1 MMKTSNND
9 VNQTQSEE
17 PSLIKM
23 IMFSTGYFL
32 NTFLMIAFNSFVW
45 TFYEG
50 ELGLIGITSL
60 WPIYMAIANAIYI
73 IFSMLINP
81 VIGYLTDKPFKWTR
95 KRGFHTPWIIIGGI
109 PTIVLFFFLFTPP
122 QVSGIESVLPILIYY
137 IIIVFLYDMSY
148 SLLQTHSFGAF
159 AAHFRGDKT
168 RRKGGVLTQIFTF
181 LANFVALTIW
191 SLVIDPGNPTSFT
204 IAAFISIIILL
215 CSLAIFIPGSK
226 ESKAIKERFIVGHDN
241 SDRTSFFKIV
251 KIALKQKNFMLVIF
265 SYLTFMISFGLM
277 SMNTVNY
284 IDDVLQEGQ
293 YIRSI
298 GSVLMLLSSFLTMP
312 IWARLAKKIG
322 HSNAYAIGLAFYGVS
337 LLLNLFIADAFQ
349 FYLTSILSGISAS
362 LFMIMLSPVFADCYD
377 EIAMKTKKH
386 HQATLIGI
394 RNLFVR
400 ASVMFQSFVIA
411 IIHALTIYNPLDV
424 SHQSNALIGL
434 RIIQGL
440 IPFIVCSVGAL
451 IFYKWFDLK
460 GVKKQEVTRKLREL
474 GL

>member
-1 MMKTSNND
+1 MMKTANND

-50 ELGLIGITSL
+50 ELGLIDITSL

-81 VIGYLTDKPFKWTR
+81 VIGYFTDKPFKWTR

-109 PTIVLFFFLFTPP
+109 PTIVLFFFIFTPP

-159 AAHFRGDKT
+159 AAHFRGDNT
-168 RRKGGVLTQIFTF
+168 RRKGGILTQIFTF
-181 LANFVALTIW
+181 LANFVALSIW
-191 SLVIDPGNPTSFT
+191 SLVIDPGNPISFT
-204 IAAFISIIILL
+204 IAAFISSIILL
-215 CSLAIFIPGSK
+215 CSFAIFIPGSK
-226 ESKAIKERFIVGHDN
+226 ESKAIKERLIVGHDN
-241 SDRTSFFKIV
+241 SDKTSFFKTI
-251 KIALKQKNFMLVIF
+251 KMAIRQKNFMLAVF
-265 SYLTFMISFGLM
+265 SYLTFMIGFGLM
-277 SMNTVNY
+277 SMNTFNF

-293 YIRSI
+293 YIRSL
-298 GSVLMLLSSFLTMP
+298 GSILMLLSSFLTMP
-312 IWARLAKKIG
+312 IWARIAKKIG
-322 HSNAYAIGLAFYGVS
+322 HSNAYAIGLVSYGFS
-337 LLLNLFIADAFQ
+337 LLLNLFISNAFQ
-349 FYLTSILSGISAS
+349 FYLTSILNGVSAS
-362 LFMIMLSPVFADCYD
+362 LFMIMLSPVLADCYD

-386 HQATLIGI
+386 LQTTLIGI

-400 ASVMFQSFVIA
+400 TSVIFQSFVIA
-411 IIHALTIYNPLDV
+411 IIHALTIYNPLDG
-424 SHQSNALIGL
+424 SHQPNALIGL

-460 GVKKQEVTRKLREL
+460 GAKKQEVTRKLREL

>member
-1 MMKTSNND
+1 MKTSNND
-9 VNQTQSEE
+9 VNQVQPEE

-23 IMFSTGYFL
+23 VMFSTGYFL
-32 NTFLMIAFNSFVW
+32 NTYLMIAFNNYVW

-50 ELGLIGITSL
+50 ELGLISIVSL
-60 WPIYMAIANAIYI
+60 WPIYMAIANTIYI
-73 IFSMLINP
+73 IWSIMINP
-81 VIGYLTDKPFKWTR
+81 VIGYLTDKPFKWTK
-95 KRGFHTPWIIIGGI
+95 KRGFHTPWIVIGGI
-109 PTIVLFFFLFTPP
+109 PTIILFFFLFTPP

-137 IIIVFLYDMSY
+137 IIFVLLYDISY

-159 AAHFRGDKT
+159 AAHFRGDAT
-168 RRKGGVLTQIFTF
+168 RRKGGMLTQIFTF
-181 LANFVALTIW
+181 IANFLAITVW

-204 IAAFISIIILL
+204 IAAFISIMILL
-215 CSLAIFIPGSK
+215 CSFLVFIPGSK
-226 ESKAIKERFIVGHDN
+226 EPKAIKERLTVGYDT
-241 SDRTSFFKIV
+241 SDKTSFFKTM
-251 KIALKQKNFMLVIF
+251 KMAMKQKNFMLVVF

-277 SMNTVNY
+277 SMNTVNFV
-284 IDDVLQEGQ
+284 DDVLQEGQ

-312 IWARLAKKIG
+312 IWVRLAKRIG
-322 HSNAYAIGLAFYGVS
+322 HSNTYVIGLASYGIT
-337 LLLNLFIADAFQ
+337 LLLNLIIVDAFQ
-349 FYLTSILSGISAS
+349 FYLTNILNGVSGS

-377 EIAMKTKKH
+377 EIAVKTKKH

-400 ASVMFQSFVIA
+400 TSVMFQSFIIA
-411 IIHALTIYNPLDV
+411 IIHALTIYNPLNV
-424 SHQSNALIGL
+424 SHQFDALVGL

-440 IPFIVCSVGAL
+440 IPFIFCSVGAL

-460 GVKKQEVTRKLREL
+460 GSKKQELTHKLHEL

>member
-1 MMKTSNND
+1 MKTSNND
-9 VNQTQSEE
+9 VNPAQSEE
-17 PSLIKM
+17 PSMIKM
-23 IMFSTGYFL
+23 ILFSSGYFL
-32 NTFLMIAFNSFVW
+32 NTFLMIAFNSYVW

-50 ELGLIGITSL
+50 ELGLIGITAL

-81 VIGYLTDKPFKWTR
+81 VIGYLTDKPFKWTI

-109 PTIVLFFFLFTPP
+109 LTIILFFFLFTPP
-122 QVSGIESVLPILIYY
+122 QVSGIESALPILIYY
-137 IIIVFLYDMSY
+137 IIIVLLYDTSY

-159 AAHFRGDKT
+159 AAHFRGDAT
-168 RRKGGVLTQIFTF
+168 RRKGGILTQIFTF
-181 LANFVALTIW
+181 LANFAAITVW
-191 SLVIDPGNPTSFT
+191 SLVIIPGNPTSFT
-204 IAAFISIIILL
+204 IAAFFSIIILL
-215 CSLAIFIPGSK
+215 CSFLVFIPGSK
-226 ESKAIKERFIVGHDN
+226 ESKAIKDRFIVGYDN
-241 SDRTSFFKIV
+241 VDKISFLKIL
-251 KIALKQKNFMLVIF
+251 KIAIKQKNFMLVIF

-298 GSVLMLLSSFLTMP
+298 GSILMLISSFVTMP
-312 IWARLAKKIG
+312 IWARLAKRIG
-322 HSNAYAIGLAFYGVS
+322 HPNTYAIGLASYGVS
-337 LLLNLFIADAFQ
+337 LLLNLFIVNAFQ
-349 FYLTSILSGISAS
+349 FYLISILSGVSGS
-362 LFMIMLSPVFADCYD
+362 LFLIMLSPVFADCYD
-377 EIAMKTKKH
+377 EIAVKTKKH

-400 ASVMFQSFVIA
+400 LSVMVQSFAIA
-411 IIHALTIYNPLDV
+411 IIHALTFYNPIDV
-424 SHQSNALIGL
+424 SHQDNALVGL

-440 IPFIVCSVGAL
+440 IPFSVCILGAL

-460 GVKKQEVTRKLREL
+460 DTKKQEVTRKLREL

>member
-1 MMKTSNND
+1 MKTSNND
-9 VNQTQSEE
+9 ANPAQPEE

-23 IMFSTGYFL
+23 VMFSTGYFL
-32 NTFLMIAFNSFVW
+32 NTYLMIAFSNYVW

-50 ELGLIGITSL
+50 ELGLISIVPL
-60 WPIYMAIANAIYI
+60 WPIYLAIATTIYI
-73 IFSMLINP
+73 IWSIIINP
-81 VIGYLTDKPFKWTR
+81 VIGYLTDKPFKWTK

-109 PTIVLFFFLFTPP
+109 PTIILFFFLFTPP

-137 IIIVFLYDMSY
+137 IIIVLLYDMSY

-159 AAHFRGDKT
+159 AAHFRGDAN

-181 LANFVALTIW
+181 LANFLAITAW

-215 CSLAIFIPGSK
+215 CSFLVFIPGSK
-226 ESKAIKERFIVGHDN
+226 ESKAIKERFIVGYDT
-241 SDRTSFFKIV
+241 SDKTSFFKTM
-251 KIALKQKNFMLVIF
+251 KMAMKQKNFMLVVF

-277 SMNTVNY
+277 SMNSVNFVN
-284 IDDVLQEGQ
+284 DVLQEEQ

-322 HSNAYAIGLAFYGVS
+322 HSSTYAIGLAFYGIT
-337 LLLNLFIADAFQ
+337 LLLNLIIVNAFQ
-349 FYLTSILSGISAS
+349 FYLTNILNGVSGS

-377 EIAMKTKKH
+377 EIAVKTKKH
-386 HQATLIGI
+386 HQATLIGV

-400 ASVMFQSFVIA
+400 TSVMFQSFIIA
-411 IIHALTIYNPLDV
+411 IIHALTFYNPLNV
-424 SHQSNALIGL
+424 SHQFDALIGL

-440 IPFIVCSVGAL
+440 IPFIVCIVGA
-451 IFYKWFDLK
+451 IVFYKWFDLK
-460 GVKKQEVTRKLREL
+460 GIKKQEVTRKLREL

>member
-1 MMKTSNND
+1 MKTSNND
-9 VNQTQSEE
+9 VNPAQPEE
-17 PSLIKM
+17 PSLTKM
-23 IMFSTGYFL
+23 MMFSTGYFL
-32 NTFLMIAFNSFVW
+32 NTFLMIAFNNYVW

-50 ELGLIGITSL
+50 ELGMISIVSL
-60 WPIYMAIANAIYI
+60 WPIYMAIANTIYTI
-73 IFSMLINP
+73 WSMLFNP
-81 VIGYLTDKPFKWTR
+81 VIGYLTDKPFKWTK

-109 PTIVLFFFLFTPP
+109 PTIILFFFLFTPP
-122 QVSGIESVLPILIYY
+122 QVSGIESALPILIYY

-159 AAHFRGDKT
+159 AAHFRGDKS
-168 RRKGGVLTQIFTF
+168 RRRGGIITQIFTF
-181 LANFVALTIW
+181 FANFFAITIW

-204 IAAFISIIILL
+204 YAAFISILILL
-215 CSLAIFIPGSK
+215 CSFVIFIPGSK
-226 ESKAIKERFIVGHDN
+226 ESIMIKERFIAGYN
-241 SDRTSFFKIV
+241 KSEKISFFKIM
-251 KIALKQKNFMLVIF
+251 KMSIKQKNFMLVVV

-298 GSVLMLLSSFLTMP
+298 GSIIMLLSSFLTMP

-322 HSNAYAIGLAFYGVS
+322 HSNTYIIGLASYGIS
-337 LLLNLFIADAFQ
+337 LLFYFFIVNAFQ
-349 FYLTSILSGISAS
+349 FYLTSILNGVSIG
-362 LFMIMLSPVFADCYD
+362 LYLIMLSPVFADTYD
-377 EIAMKTKKH
+377 EIAVKAKKH

-400 ASVMFQSFVIA
+400 ASFMIQSFVIA
-411 IIHALTIYNPLDV
+411 IIHALTFYNPIDV
-424 SHQSNALIGL
+424 SHQDNALVGL

-440 IPFIVCSVGAL
+440 IPFVVCIVGAL

-460 GVKKQEVTRKLREL
+460 GTKKQEVTRKLREL